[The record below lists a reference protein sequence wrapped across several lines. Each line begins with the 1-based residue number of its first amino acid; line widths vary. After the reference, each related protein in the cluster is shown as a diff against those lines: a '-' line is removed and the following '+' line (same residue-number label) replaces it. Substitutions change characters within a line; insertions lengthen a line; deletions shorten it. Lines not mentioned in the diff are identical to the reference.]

1 MAESAIKPFQ
11 ETVQS
16 VWEDRNESDGFNSL
30 VLAAGLSWRQAMLL
44 RAYARYL
51 RQGGTPY
58 SQEYIEDTLRS
69 NVDITGFLVKLF
81 EARFDPGRNGDIAAD
96 AEARTAKCEDLE
108 SRIARALDQVAGL
121 DQDRILRSYLTLIKA
136 TLRTNYFQREDNGT
150 GDPSRTP
157 TSPSSSTRR
166 PSPTC
171 PSRGRS
177 SRSSSTHR
185 GSRASTCASAPSP
198 AVACAG
204 PTVATT
210 SAPRSSVW
218 SRRRWS
224 RTP

>member
-1 MAESAIKPFQ
+1 M
-11 ETVQS
+11 QS

-30 VLAAGLSWRQAMLL
+30 VLAAGLSWRQAMVL

-69 NVDITGFLVKLF
+69 NVDITGYLVKLF
-81 EARFDPGRNGDIAAD
+81 ETRFDPGRNGDIAAD

-136 TLRTNYFQREDNGT
+136 TLRTNYFQREDDGS
-150 GDPSRTP
+150 GDPRPHSYLALKLDPSAVPDLPEPRP
-157 TSPSSSTRR
+157 KFEIFVYSPRMEGVHLR
-166 PSPTC
+166 F
-171 PSRGRS
+171 
-177 SRSSSTHR
+177 
-185 GSRASTCASAPSP
+185 GS
-198 AVACAG
+198 VARVGCAG

-210 SAPRSSVW
+210 SAPRCWDW